1 MMLNRIAVVLLL
13 AFIVAAP
20 KSVAQDTTL
29 ADVSA
34 EQSSEVHSLRSVE
47 QEVDQLKER
56 VFRSKATL
64 QLLRELVVEGASL
77 GSRVVLW
84 YQNDLSA
91 AYKVESVQYFLDG
104 ESVYSRID
112 PGGSFASEKEIQI
125 AERSSSPGMH
135 TLQVQAVLRGN
146 GYGVFSYLRTYT
158 FNVQSNYSF
167 QVEDGQITVVRAILD
182 DQGGL
187 LRSFVDRPTVAY
199 EERFEA
205 LRVD

>member
-1 MMLNRIAVVLLL
+1 MMLNRIAVVLFL
-13 AFIVAAP
+13 AFIVSVP
-20 KSVAQDTTL
+20 KSFAQDATSVEAAT
-29 ADVSA
+29 AD
-34 EQSSEVHSLRSVE
+34 SSSLHSLRSVE
-47 QEVDQLKER
+47 QEVEQLKER

-91 AYKVESVQYFLDG
+91 AYKVESIQYFLDG
-104 ESVYSRID
+104 ESVYSRVD
-112 PGGSFASEKEIQI
+112 PEGSLSKEKELAI

-146 GYGVFSYLRTYT
+146 GYGVFSYLRSYT
-158 FNVQSNYSF
+158 FNVESSYSF
-167 QVEDGQITVVRAILD
+167 QVEDGQVTVVRAILD

-187 LRSFVDRPTVAY
+187 LKSFVDRPTVAY

-205 LRVD
+205 LRID

>member
-1 MMLNRIAVVLLL
+1 MMLNRIAVVLFL
-13 AFIVAAP
+13 AFIVSVP
-20 KSVAQDTTL
+20 KSFAQDAPTDEATA
-29 ADVSA
+29 AD
-34 EQSSEVHSLRSVE
+34 SSSLHSLRSVE
-47 QEVDQLKER
+47 QEVEQLKER

-91 AYKVESVQYFLDG
+91 AYKVESIQYFLDG
-104 ESVYSRID
+104 ESVYSRVD
-112 PGGSFASEKEIQI
+112 PEGNLSKETELAI

-146 GYGVFSYLRTYT
+146 GYGVFSYLRSYT
-158 FNVQSNYSF
+158 FNVESSYSF
-167 QVEDGQITVVRAILD
+167 QVEDGQVTVVRAILD

-187 LRSFVDRPTVAY
+187 LKSFVDRPTVAY

-205 LRVD
+205 LRID